1 MICSRVTAQSSMN
14 RCQYFLPRA
23 IEQVLT
29 RGEAVALGDVGSA
42 GTHDRSSHRLP
53 GGEAL
58 IAAPTR
64 HEDNVVAAV
73 AIFDDA
79 ALWLSEDSRQGFEE
93 MAARAVGSIAAPPSA
108 APAAP
113 TERPVDLD
121 AAGRAAEAADTGLI
135 RRRAPLADAVPTLLE
150 RQRGEFEVA
159 RELARSRREQHQMSV
174 VLFDIS
180 KHLRQQQRELPA
192 GTTSETVLQ
201 SVVETFVRAVRQSDL
216 PIRWSG
222 NELLLVLPGVAGV
235 EARAVAE
242 RVRAAMEAGGER
254 LLSVSGGVAEVERDE
269 QLGTVV
275 ERARAKVAAALE
287 RGDGRVS

>member
-1 MICSRVTAQSSMN
+1 
-14 RCQYFLPRA
+14 
-23 IEQVLT
+23 
-29 RGEAVALGDVGSA
+29 
-42 GTHDRSSHRLP
+42 
-53 GGEAL
+53 
-58 IAAPTR
+58 
-64 HEDNVVAAV
+64 
-73 AIFDDA
+73 
-79 ALWLSEDSRQGFEE
+79 
-93 MAARAVGSIAAPPSA
+93 
-108 APAAP
+108 
-113 TERPVDLD
+113 
-121 AAGRAAEAADTGLI
+121 
-135 RRRAPLADAVPTLLE
+135 
-150 RQRGEFEVA
+150 VA

-180 KHLRQQQRELPA
+180 KRLRQQQRELPA

-201 SVVETFVRAVRQSDL
+201 NVVETFVRAVRQSDL

-287 RGDGRVS
+287 RGDGQVS